1 MPLLAVYAVWLTYH
15 FRQSAMCCQIKKAV
29 LVAHSFFG
37 VTVVIASEAKQSP
50 VQRNVGCKSAE
61 KGLSDKSVI
70 SGTPH

>member
-1 MPLLAVYAVWLTYH
+1 
-15 FRQSAMCCQIKKAV
+15 MCCQIKKAV
-29 LVAHSFFG
+29 LVAYSFFG

-61 KGLSDKSVI
+61 KGLLDKSVI